1 MLESIYY
8 QAHIDRQLCWFV
20 LAALKSFEH
29 LCFDRTL
36 NAEENLIEFYVCPQA
51 NDVFLEIMDYFKKQ
65 NLVFNLRQL
74 PNRITQLGQE
84 V

>member
-1 MLESIYY
+1 MQESIYY

-20 LAALKSFEH
+20 LAAFKSFEH

-36 NAEENLIEFYVCPQA
+36 NAEENLIEFYVSPQA
-51 NDVFLEIMDYFKKQ
+51 NNVFLEIMDYFQKQ
-65 NLVFNLRQL
+65 NLVFNVRQL
-74 PNRITQLGQE
+74 PNRITVLGQD